1 MSPSRLVSALA
12 AAALVALLAGC
23 ATVGPDYAAP
33 KAAKA
38 NLPTATGPFVGAAE
52 APVAQAPLPDDWWTL
67 YDDPALND
75 LVRQALVAN
84 TDLRVAA
91 ANLARAR
98 AVQTE
103 ADDEGSPK
111 FAAHGAAERTVVSG
125 ESYLL
130 TEPVPAMTVG
140 DVGLNVAYEID
151 LVGRLR
157 RLSEAARADTEASRA
172 ALDLARVSVAADVTR
187 AYIDACSAGHELA
200 VADQSVA
207 LQQKSLEVTRRL
219 VAAGRGNAID
229 LTRAQALLETSRA
242 AAPTFEARRRAA
254 VYRLAVLTGR
264 PPAEYSRTLD
274 ACEAAPKLAQDI
286 PVGDGAAL
294 IARRPDVRQAE
305 RGLAGATARIGIATA
320 ALYPTV
326 TLGAGLGSSGLLS
339 DLGQPAANHWNFGSL
354 ISWSLPDAGTHARIR
369 AADANAD
376 AALARFD
383 GAVLGAL
390 RETETSLTMYGHD
403 LQRNAALRAA
413 RDQARLADQQADTL
427 YRAGRAPYLT
437 GLDARRT
444 LTQAEAALAA
454 SDSQV
459 ADDQVALFLALGGG
473 WKDAPPV
480 QTVKATEAKA
490 KGR

>member
-1 MSPSRLVSALA
+1 MRTRTLSTLT
-12 AAALVALLAGC
+12 AAALAALLAGC
-23 ATVGPDYAAP
+23 ATVGPDYAVP

-38 NLPTATGPFVGAAE
+38 QLPAATGPFVGAAE
-52 APVAQAPLPDDWWTL
+52 APVSQAALPDDWWTL
-67 YDDPALND
+67 YNDPALND
-75 LVRQALVAN
+75 VVRQALAAN
-84 TDLRVAA
+84 TDIRVAA

-98 AVQTE
+98 AVQDE
-103 ADDEGSPK
+103 ADDAGTPK
-111 FAAHGAAERTVVSG
+111 VATHAAAERTMVSG

-130 TEPVPAMTVG
+130 TQPVPAMSVG
-140 DVGLNVAYEID
+140 DVGLNVSYEVD
-151 LVGRLR
+151 LVGRLK
-157 RLSEAARADTEASRA
+157 RLSEAARADTEASQA
-172 ALDLARVSVAADVTR
+172 ALDLARVSVAADATR

-207 LQQKSLEVTRRL
+207 LQEKSLAVTQRL
-219 VAAGRGNAID
+219 VAAGRGSQID
-229 LTRAQALLETSRA
+229 VTRSQALLETSRA

-254 VYRLAVLTGR
+254 VHRLAVLTGR
-264 PPAEYSRTLD
+264 PPAEYSRALD
-274 ACEAAPKLAQDI
+274 ACQAPPQLSQPI

-326 TLGAGLGSSGLLS
+326 ALGAGLGSSGLLS
-339 DLGQPAANHWNFGSL
+339 DLGQSAANHWNFGSL

-383 GAVLGAL
+383 GVVLGAL

-403 LQRNAALRAA
+403 LERNAALRAA

-480 QTVKATEAKA
+480 QTVKAAEPKA